1 MGEALSIVAIV
12 VLLSLAAYSVMKQ
25 RAGRAVARSENAA
38 LKAGVEDQ
46 HERSMHRRAKA
57 RAAHDG
63 DL

>member
-25 RAGRAVARSENAA
+25 RAGSAVTRSATA
-38 LKAGVEDQ
+38 TRKAGEEDQ
-46 HERSMHRRAKA
+46 HERSMRRRDKA